1 MDDSGIFMNTAISN
15 LQQKIGTEVGAS
27 SWYVVTQDMIDGF
40 AGVTIDHQFIHVDPV
55 RAKAETPC
63 GGTIAHGY
71 LMLSLL
77 APMGYEALPPI
88 DGVAIRI
95 NYGLDK
101 VRFLTPVKPGS
112 RVRARYTL
120 REVTKRGEK
129 EFLLKNEVTVE
140 IEGADKPALYAESLT
155 VIVLK

>member
-1 MDDSGIFMNTAISN
+1 MNPGTSIEN
-15 LQQKIGTEVGAS
+15 LKSRIGSEVGVS
-27 SWYVVTQDMIDGF
+27 GWRMVTQAMIDGF
-40 AGVTIDHQFIHVDPV
+40 ADVTDDHQFIHVDPE
-55 RAKAETPC
+55 RAKKETPF

-77 APMGYEALPPI
+77 APMGYDALPKI
-88 DGVAIRI
+88 DGVAHRV

-112 RVRARYTL
+112 RVRAHYKL
-120 REVTKRGEK
+120 REVTARSEK

-140 IEGADKPALYAESLT
+140 IEGGDKPALYAESLT
-155 VIVLK
+155 VIVLR

>member
-1 MDDSGIFMNTAISN
+1 MEELKSR
-15 LQQKIGTEVGAS
+15 IGREVGVS
-27 SWYVVTQDMIDGF
+27 NWRPVTQAMIDGF
-40 AGVTIDHQFIHVDPV
+40 ADATDDHQFIHVDPE
-55 RAKAETPC
+55 RARKETPF

-77 APMGYEALPPI
+77 APMGFEALPKI
-88 DGVAIRI
+88 EGVAHRV

-112 RVRARYTL
+112 RVRAHYRL
-120 REVTKRGEK
+120 REVTARGEK

-140 IEGADKPALYAESLT
+140 IEGSDKPALYAESLT
-155 VIVLK
+155 VIVLR

>member
-1 MDDSGIFMNTAISN
+1 MSAPRTTVISIDT
-15 LQQKIGTEVGAS
+15 LKQKIGTEVGGS
-27 SWYVVTQDMIDGF
+27 NWHVVPQQMIDGF
-40 AGVTIDHQFIHVDPV
+40 ADVTGDHQFIHVDPE
-55 RAKAETPC
+55 RAKRETPF

-77 APMGYEALPPI
+77 APMGFEALPPI
-88 DGVAIRI
+88 EGAVMRI

-101 VRFLTPVKPGS
+101 VRFLTPVRAGS
-112 RVRARYTL
+112 RVRAHYKL
-120 REVTKRGEK
+120 REVTARGDK

-155 VIVLK
+155 VVVLK

>member
-1 MDDSGIFMNTAISN
+1 MAANSIEQLRA
-15 LQQKIGTEVGAS
+15 KIGTEIGVSKWHA
-27 SWYVVTQDMIDGF
+27 VTQERIDGF
-40 AGVTIDHQFIHVDPV
+40 AGVTGDDQFIHIDPE
-55 RAKAETPC
+55 RAEKETPF

-71 LMLSLL
+71 LLLSLL

-88 DGVAIRI
+88 EGVAHRI

-112 RVRARYTL
+112 RLRAHYTL
-120 REVTKRGEK
+120 REVTARSEK

-140 IEGADKPALYAESLT
+140 IEGGDKPALYAEALT

>member
-1 MDDSGIFMNTAISN
+1 MNAVISIQT
-15 LQQKIGTEVGAS
+15 LQQKIGTEVGVS
-27 SWYVVTQDMIDGF
+27 NWHVVTQERIDGF
-40 AGVTIDHQFIHVDPV
+40 ADVTDDHQFIHVDPE
-55 RAKAETPC
+55 RARKETPF

-88 DGVAIRI
+88 DGVAHRI

-101 VRFLTPVKPGS
+101 VRFLKPVKPGS
-112 RVRARYTL
+112 RIRAHYKL
-120 REVTKRGEK
+120 REVTARGEK

-140 IEGADKPALYAESLT
+140 IDGGDKPALYAEALT

>member
-1 MDDSGIFMNTAISN
+1 MNEIISIET
-15 LQQKIGTEVGAS
+15 LKSRVGSEVGVSAWRS
-27 SWYVVTQDMIDGF
+27 VTQAMIDGF
-40 AGVTIDHQFIHVDPV
+40 ADVTDDHQFIHVDPE
-55 RAKAETPC
+55 RAKKETPF

-77 APMGYEALPPI
+77 APMGFEALPKL
-88 DGVAIRI
+88 DGVAHRV

-112 RVRARYTL
+112 RVRAHYKL
-120 REVTKRGEK
+120 REVTARGEK

-140 IEGADKPALYAESLT
+140 IEGAEKPALYAESLT

>member
-1 MDDSGIFMNTAISN
+1 MNASAVISIDT
-15 LQQKIGTEVGAS
+15 LRTKTGTVIGMSKWHT
-27 SWYVVTQDMIDGF
+27 VTQPMIDGF
-40 AGVTIDHQFIHVDPV
+40 ADVTGDHQFIHVDPA
-55 RAKAETPC
+55 RAKTETPF

-88 DGVAIRI
+88 GGAAIRI

-101 VRFLTPVKPGS
+101 VRFLTPVRPGS
-112 RVRARYTL
+112 RVRAHYTL
-120 REVTKRGEK
+120 REVTPRGEK

-140 IEGADKPALYAESLT
+140 IEGAGKPALYAEALT
-155 VIVLK
+155 MVLLK

>member
-1 MDDSGIFMNTAISN
+1 MKAAISIQS
-15 LQQKIGTEVGAS
+15 LQQKIGTEVGVS
-27 SWYVVTQDMIDGF
+27 NWHVVTQERIDGF
-40 AGVTIDHQFIHVDPV
+40 AGVTGDHQFIHVDPE
-55 RAKAETPC
+55 RAKKETPF

-88 DGVAIRI
+88 DGVAHRI

-112 RVRARYTL
+112 RVRAHYKL
-120 REVTKRGEK
+120 HEVTSRSEK

-140 IEGADKPALYAESLT
+140 IEGGDKPALYAEALT

>member
-1 MDDSGIFMNTAISN
+1 MNALSIAA
-15 LQQKIGTEVGAS
+15 LQQKIGSEVGAS
-27 SWYVVTQDMIDGF
+27 NWHVVTQDKIDGF
-40 AGVTIDHQFIHVDPV
+40 ADVTGDHQFIHVDPE
-55 RAKAETPC
+55 RAKRETPF

-71 LMLSLL
+71 LMLSML

-88 DGVAIRI
+88 EGVAHRV

-112 RVRARYTL
+112 RVRAHYKL
-120 REVTKRGEK
+120 REVNARGEK

-140 IEGADKPALYAESLT
+140 IEGGDKPALYAESLT
-155 VIVLK
+155 VVVLK

>member
-1 MDDSGIFMNTAISN
+1 MSAISIEA
-15 LQQKIGTEVGAS
+15 LRRKIDTEVGVS
-27 SWYVVTQDMIDGF
+27 HWHVVTQERIDDF
-40 AGVTIDHQFIHVDPV
+40 AGVTGDHQFIHVDPE
-55 RAKAETPC
+55 RAKNETPF

-88 DGVAIRI
+88 EGVAHRI

-112 RVRARYTL
+112 RVRAHYKL
-120 REVTKRGEK
+120 REVTSRGEK

-140 IEGADKPALYAESLT
+140 IDGADRPALYAEALT

>member
-1 MDDSGIFMNTAISN
+1 MKTGISIEN
-15 LQQKIGTEVGAS
+15 LKGRIGSEVGVS
-27 SWYVVTQDMIDGF
+27 GWRSVTQAMIDGF
-40 AGVTIDHQFIHVDPV
+40 ADVTDDHQFIHVDPG
-55 RAKAETPC
+55 RAKKETPF

-77 APMGYEALPPI
+77 APMGYEALPKLE
-88 DGVAIRI
+88 GVAHRV

-101 VRFLTPVKPGS
+101 VRFLTPVRPGS
-112 RVRARYTL
+112 RVRAHYKL
-120 REVTKRGEK
+120 REVTPRSEK

>member
-1 MDDSGIFMNTAISN
+1 MNPGTSIEN
-15 LQQKIGTEVGAS
+15 LKNRIGSEVGVS
-27 SWYVVTQDMIDGF
+27 GWRSVTQAMIDGF
-40 AGVTIDHQFIHVDPV
+40 ADITDDHQFIHVDPE
-55 RAKAETPC
+55 RAKKETPF

-77 APMGYEALPPI
+77 APMGFEALPKL
-88 DGVAIRI
+88 DGVAHRV

-112 RVRARYTL
+112 RVRAHYKL
-120 REVTKRGEK
+120 REVTSRAEK

-140 IEGADKPALYAESLT
+140 IEGEDKPALYAESLT

>member
-1 MDDSGIFMNTAISN
+1 MSEAISIET
-15 LQQKIGTEVGAS
+15 LKSRIGSEVGVS
-27 SWYVVTQDMIDGF
+27 GWRSVTQAMINGF
-40 AGVTIDHQFIHVDPV
+40 ADATDDHQFIHVDPE
-55 RAKAETPC
+55 RAKKETPF

-77 APMGYEALPPI
+77 APMGFEALPKL
-88 DGVAIRI
+88 DGVAHRV

-112 RVRARYTL
+112 RVRAHYKL
-120 REVTKRGEK
+120 REVTPRSEK

>member
-1 MDDSGIFMNTAISN
+1 MTVAISIDD
-15 LQQKIGTEVGAS
+15 LKAKIGSEVGVSGWRA
-27 SWYVVTQDMIDGF
+27 VTQVMIDGF
-40 AGVTIDHQFIHVDPV
+40 ADVTDDHQFIHVDPE
-55 RAKAETPC
+55 RAKKQTPF

-77 APMGYEALPPI
+77 APMGFEALPKI
-88 DGVAIRI
+88 DGVAHRV

-112 RVRARYTL
+112 RVRAHYKL
-120 REVTKRGEK
+120 REVTARSEK
-129 EFLLKNEVTVE
+129 ELLLKNEVTVE
-140 IEGADKPALYAESLT
+140 IEGSDKPALYAESLT

>member
-1 MDDSGIFMNTAISN
+1 MNAPTAAAISIDT
-15 LQQKIGTEVGAS
+15 LKAKIGTEIGVS
-27 SWYVVTQDMIDGF
+27 DWHVVAQDMIDRF
-40 AGVTIDHQFIHVDPV
+40 ADVTGDHQFIHVDPA
-55 RAKAETPC
+55 RAKRETPF

-77 APMGYEALPPI
+77 APMGHEALPPI
-88 DGVAIRI
+88 EGATVRI

-101 VRFLTPVKPGS
+101 VRFLTPVRPGS

-120 REVTKRGEK
+120 RELTTRSEK

-140 IEGADKPALYAESLT
+140 IEDADKPALYAETLIV
-155 VIVLK
+155 VILQ

>member
-1 MDDSGIFMNTAISN
+1 MNASQAAAISIDT
-15 LQQKIGTEVGAS
+15 LIQKTGSDVGVS
-27 SWYVVTQDMIDGF
+27 DWHVVTQAMIDGF
-40 AGVTIDHQFIHVDPV
+40 AGVTGDHQFIHVDPE
-55 RAKAETPC
+55 RAKKETPF

-101 VRFLTPVKPGS
+101 VRFLNPVKPGS
-112 RVRARYTL
+112 RVRARYKL

-140 IEGADKPALYAESLT
+140 IEGMDKPALYAESLT

>member
-1 MDDSGIFMNTAISN
+1 MNPGTSIEN
-15 LQQKIGTEVGAS
+15 LKSRIGSEVGVS
-27 SWYVVTQDMIDGF
+27 GWRMVTQAMIDGF
-40 AGVTIDHQFIHVDPV
+40 ADVTDDHQFIHVDPE
-55 RAKAETPC
+55 RAKKETPF
-63 GGTIAHGY
+63 GGTISHGY

-77 APMGYEALPPI
+77 APMGYDALPKI
-88 DGVAIRI
+88 DGVAHRV

-112 RVRARYTL
+112 RVRAHYKL
-120 REVTKRGEK
+120 REVTARSEK

-140 IEGADKPALYAESLT
+140 IEGGDKPALYAESLT

>member
-1 MDDSGIFMNTAISN
+1 MSAISIEA
-15 LQQKIGTEVGAS
+15 LRRKIDTEVGVS
-27 SWYVVTQDMIDGF
+27 HWHVVTQERIDDF
-40 AGVTIDHQFIHVDPV
+40 AGVTGDHQFIHVDPE
-55 RAKAETPC
+55 RAKNETPF

-88 DGVAIRI
+88 DGVAHRI

-112 RVRARYTL
+112 RVRAHYKL
-120 REVTKRGEK
+120 REVTSRREK

-140 IEGADKPALYAESLT
+140 IDGADKPALYAEALT